1 MQLSVE
7 GKTRVRR
14 SFVML
19 KSSKSLLL
27 AMLAFFF
34 VSCAAFA
41 QTAAEAAPANSQV
54 ATSTPDLSGIWMRLR
69 DKGATARGYP
79 GIILDLGQPTELP
92 MTPWAAAIYKVNSA
106 RYHGDDP
113 DTVLSDPVFSCY
125 PPGVPRIYLFGFP
138 MQIVQAPGQ
147 VIMLF
152 EYDHFVRRIYTDGR
166 PHDMNQGPLWMGD
179 SIGKWEGDTLVADT
193 VSFND
198 KSLIDRV
205 GHPHSDALHVV
216 ERIRRLDPNSLEIGI
231 TVEDPKAYTQPWSTK
246 LIFESKADWKIMEQI
261 CEDNASFIDFNDKS
275 TAKPATAAKKPATK
289 NPAK

>member
-1 MQLSVE
+1 
-7 GKTRVRR
+7 
-14 SFVML
+14 ML
-19 KSSKSLLL
+19 KHSTSLLL
-27 AMLAFFF
+27 AMLAVFFF
-34 VSCAAFA
+34 SSAAFS
-41 QTAAEAAPANSQV
+41 QTAAQAPPANSQM
-54 ATSTPDLSGIWMRLR
+54 AAPPADLSGIWMRLR

-106 RYHGDDP
+106 KYHGDDP

-138 MQIVQAPGQ
+138 MQIVQVPGQ

-166 PHDMNQGPLWMGD
+166 PHDMDQGPLWMGD
-179 SIGKWEGDTLVADT
+179 SVGKWEGDTLVADT

-216 ERIRRLDPNSLEIGI
+216 ERIRRVDQNSLEIDL
-231 TVEDPKAYTQPWSTK
+231 TVEDLKAFTKPWSTK
-246 LIFESKADWKIMEQI
+246 LIFESKPDWKIMEQI
-261 CEDNASFIDFNDKS
+261 CEDNASFIDFNNKS
-275 TAKPATAAKKPATK
+275 TAKSTAKKPVAKKPAK
-289 NPAK
+289 